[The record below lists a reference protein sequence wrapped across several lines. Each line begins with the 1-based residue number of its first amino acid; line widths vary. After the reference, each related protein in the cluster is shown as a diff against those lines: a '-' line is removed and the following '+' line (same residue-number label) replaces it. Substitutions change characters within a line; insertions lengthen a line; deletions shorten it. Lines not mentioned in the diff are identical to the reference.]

1 MVMRL
6 MASGNVARKQS
17 QLIGFRLKQVR
28 HRAYRRLFQIKKRG
42 GDTPIYSRTSA
53 LTMGKKESAVR
64 RSLHPGHA

>member
-42 GDTPIYSRTSA
+42 GDTPIYSRTA
-53 LTMGKKESAVR
+53 LIMGKKESAVR